1 MAIHGAGVRCWQPA
15 SCGKCS
21 GYGSGGYGSGGG
33 GGCSGG
39 GDEGGHSNDGRQ
51 PRLARQKAALTVTP
65 TVVHARGRPHRWCHS
80 VQAAADTRPTAPAG
94 SGGQRVKKNTAMS
107 PPHTSSTGLPGPA
120 HRPNKPGQPPGC
132 GLLGLRQMQ
141 NSFAWSYRLFA
152 RKNSGAVHVPE
163 YASTQNGLL
172 SSSKYLVAP
181 VEDRDKFTSRRC
193 AVVGSALAWGLDAR
207 GTVPPRLGHCQQ
219 PLLIDPIAAIPCPLG
234 SQSMESPP
242 PRHPSSSTIFRPRV
256 LRDTRQSMTPPAQVR
271 VGGSHGRRRGRHFH
285 IAGAAAP
292 PHDGVPAA
300 ATAAIAPPPDPLT
313 PPLPQPQG
321 DPASRPA
328 FHTGRAESRPHTPPQ
343 HPPPITTTG
352 MLWSSATYFYFYL
365 ASAPCAA
372 GFPSRPP
379 SSEAVCLWSAA
390 RVRGGGLPAAGAG
403 HRWAC
408 VPRRRRR
415 VDVGR

>member
-132 GLLGLRQMQ
+132 GLLGLRQMH

-271 VGGSHGRRRGRHFH
+271 VGGPT
-285 IAGAAAP
+285 AG
-292 PHDGVPAA
+292 VVA
-300 ATAAIAPPPDPLT
+300 ATFTSQARRHRRT
-313 PPLPQPQG
+313 T
-321 DPASRPA
+321 SCRP
-328 FHTGRAESRPHTPPQ
+328 R
-343 HPPPITTTG
+343 
-352 MLWSSATYFYFYL
+352 
-365 ASAPCAA
+365 
-372 GFPSRPP
+372 
-379 SSEAVCLWSAA
+379 
-390 RVRGGGLPAAGAG
+390 
-403 HRWAC
+403 
-408 VPRRRRR
+408 PRRRSHHHPTPSHLHFHSHRETLRHAPPFTLAEPNLDHTPRR
-415 VDVGR
+415 STPHPSPQPVCYGVPRPIFIFTWRPPPARLGFPVGRHRARPFACGVPPA